1 LGKALVAALAGRG
14 WAVITDARDASALQ
28 AATDEIRS
36 RTGGATAPLLAIPGD
51 ITDPAHRGDLVE
63 AAHDLG
69 RLDLVVNNAGGLG
82 PSPLPALAQY
92 PVDELAGLF
101 DVNVSAPLALL
112 QLALPLLRA
121 SHGTVVNITSD
132 AGVEGYPGWGGYGAT
147 KAALDQL
154 SRVLAAEEPDLAV
167 YAIDPGDLRTQMHQD
182 AFPGEDISD
191 RPVPETS
198 IPGILAIIDERL
210 PSGRYQ
216 ARQQVPA

>member
-14 WAVITDARDASALQ
+14 WAVITDARDARALQ
-28 AATDEIRS
+28 AAIDEIRS
-36 RTGGATAPLLAIPGD
+36 RSGGATAPLLAIPGD

-101 DVNVSAPLALL
+101 DVNVAAPLALL

-154 SRVLAAEEPDLAV
+154 SRVLAAEEPDLVV

-191 RPVPETS
+191 RPLPETS